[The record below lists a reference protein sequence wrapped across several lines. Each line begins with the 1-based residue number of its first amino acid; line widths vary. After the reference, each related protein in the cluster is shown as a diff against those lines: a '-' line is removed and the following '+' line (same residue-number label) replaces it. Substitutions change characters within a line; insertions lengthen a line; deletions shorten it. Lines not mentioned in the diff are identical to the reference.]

1 MVFDSAGFFLTFL
14 FWLNFEKDRLDEAER
29 FMFETMKIDRY
40 ESRLRVLSY
49 IGFFDELMLTVNP
62 QIEAVINAS
71 KVLLT
76 SKRFKKV
83 LEV

>member
-1 MVFDSAGFFLTFL
+1 
-14 FWLNFEKDRLDEAER
+14 
-29 FMFETMKIDRY
+29 MFETMKIDRY

-49 IGFFDELMLTVNP
+49 IGFFDELMLTVKP

-83 LEV
+83 LEVCCTALHCVFSFF